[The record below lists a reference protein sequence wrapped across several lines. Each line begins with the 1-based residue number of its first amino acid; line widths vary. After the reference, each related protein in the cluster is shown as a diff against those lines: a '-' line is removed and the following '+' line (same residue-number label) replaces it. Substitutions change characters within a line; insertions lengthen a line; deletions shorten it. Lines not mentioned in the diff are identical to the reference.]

1 MTEERKR
8 SEEKIMLTLVTGT
21 TGQVGRRFVPRLLA
35 QARPAE
41 RVRVLV
47 RDASR
52 ADRLSGLGAEV
63 VLGDLR
69 DEEALGKAVAGA
81 DAVVNIAASFR
92 GVPDEE
98 ARAVNRDAAVALG
111 RAASAA
117 GVRRFVQVSTGLVY
131 GTGRGRP
138 LVEEDETRPGGAMWG
153 AYPESKAAAERELLA
168 LEGLDVRI
176 GRLPFVYGEGDP
188 HLADSLR
195 WAARWAPTQRLH
207 MGHHADVAQGLLR
220 LLYAPAVNGPV
231 HNIADDTPVTA
242 VDLHQLNG
250 VEPPADL
257 HTRTDPD
264 PWLGI
269 MSTGKIRRDLGFR
282 PIYPSVWT
290 ARDAGA
296 L

>member
-1 MTEERKR
+1 
-8 SEEKIMLTLVTGT
+8 MLTLVTGT

-35 QARPAE
+35 RTRPGE
-41 RVRVLV
+41 RVRVLL

-52 ADRLSGLGAEV
+52 ADRFAGLGAEV

-69 DEEALGKAVAGA
+69 DDDVLGKAVAGA
-81 DAVVNIAASFR
+81 DAVVNIAAAFR

-98 ARAVNRDAAVALG
+98 ARAVNHDAAVALG
-111 RAASAA
+111 RAAQAA

-138 LVEEDETRPGGAMWG
+138 LVEEDESRPGGTMWG

-168 LEGLDVRI
+168 LDGRNALDLRI

-195 WAARWAPTQRLH
+195 WAGHWAPAQRLH

-250 VEPPADL
+250 AELPADM

-264 PWLGI
+264 PWLLI
-269 MSTGKIRRDLGFR
+269 MSTRKIRRDLGFR
-282 PIYPSVWT
+282 PIHPSVWT
-290 ARDAGA
+290 ALDAGA